1 MPAMTQTSNPPH
13 TSDICLLLRA
23 HGEQH
28 WLIYEVVPVVRS
40 LEQGAIS
47 EDESGAALAY
57 LEALS
62 IEARRRA
69 AESDVAYAELEPPGS
84 TGGDVSLYEKARR
97 YHAAV
102 RRLRHAL
109 GRRIDAL
116 LAPGTED
123 GFHRR
128 ILDRYA
134 SP

>member
-1 MPAMTQTSNPPH
+1 MPAMTHPSNPPQ

-40 LEQGAIS
+40 LEQGEIS

-69 AESDVAYAELEPPGS
+69 GETDAAYAELEAPRG
-84 TGGDVSLYEKARR
+84 GGDVSLYEKARR

-102 RRLRHAL
+102 RRLRQAL
-109 GRRIDAL
+109 AHRIDGL
-116 LAPGTED
+116 LASDVEEGSR
-123 GFHRR
+123 RR

-134 SP
+134 SS